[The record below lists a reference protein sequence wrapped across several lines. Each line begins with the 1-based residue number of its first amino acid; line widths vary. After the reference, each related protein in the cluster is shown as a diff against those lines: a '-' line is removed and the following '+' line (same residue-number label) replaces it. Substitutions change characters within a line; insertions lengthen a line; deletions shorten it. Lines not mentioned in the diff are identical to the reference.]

1 VIGPSGYT
9 SLDAIARANTQ
20 KADEPTFFEK
30 VKNFFGGG
38 DDKPTPVAG
47 GRGRTVERPNERSD
61 YLAKILDDQFAP
73 VPPASYE
80 DARTGLRANQGYLD
94 PSGDSGLKIVQS
106 EQPDYSGNYDRY
118 SIPVGKY
125 IPSLLR
131 PTADALGLTDL
142 SNLNPMTTLFM
153 RPRDAAARYVNPE
166 KYSPT
171 GKRETMDLVEAA
183 MGPVEALLGV
193 GLGKYLGEPIEQ
205 GLGSLFGLNVDLGAP
220 VKTGENLRLYHGSP
234 QTEFMPEEKYI
245 MPDGSVG
252 YSDMF
257 QVAGGQPGDTTT
269 MQSGLYIPSG
279 AQVTETY
286 PYGRMSTDYVGT
298 GEGRFDKGSDD
309 AKFGSQGALAG
320 KGVYFASNPNIAQY
334 YRYSHNKDNPYIPYE
349 LSRNDFGQRVLEEV
363 QPQIIKKYGS
373 LENAK
378 KTYLDEGFSI
388 EIDGKTYDAQSPKK
402 IKADSEK
409 EYENLLQQMGN
420 NKYLSNFVQKEKI
433 DPMEYGRNY
442 KIPKNYQGSLDTGI
456 ISIMKG
462 DAARK
467 YAEKPFELNMKS
479 TLENVKSR
487 IEEIQDIMNK
497 DITKD
502 QNNKDN
508 TFPVFLFESTTSDK
522 DVIKA
527 LKNSNWTNSEIAQYT
542 ELKNL
547 KNLSEKYSTLESL
560 LKQTEKSKLEQN
572 KIIENLFDTDLKDIP
587 GSLLF
592 ADISEADLGKSLDL
606 GNPMQSF
613 VEISNPENNPY
624 LPPTNVDEIPGQ
636 IDIGTLNDMV
646 DIFGTNWVN
655 SRLAGMTEDQWRF
668 SNLNKQG
675 NSYLEKT
682 GNAALPYRVKTLINK
697 RGNLSVPTESLFKP
711 INTDEMNKLADAGY
725 TNLRFLDATARTA
738 DSNKPS
744 FNYVFFDD
752 MIMPKI
758 VDKKKD
764 GGLISMGLGSV

>member
-1 VIGPSGYT
+1 MIGPSGYT
-9 SLDAIARANTQ
+9 SLDAIAQANTQ

-47 GRGRTVERPNERSD
+47 GRGRTVERPNERND
-61 YLAKILDDQFAP
+61 YLAKILDNQFDP
-73 VPPASYE
+73 VPPPSYE
-80 DARTGLRANQGYLD
+80 DARTGLRANQGYVD
-94 PSGDSGLKIVQS
+94 PSGDSGLQIMQS

-118 SIPVGKY
+118 SIPVGQY
-125 IPSLLR
+125 IPPLLR

-153 RPRDAAARYVNPE
+153 RPRDAAARYADPV

-171 GKRETMDLVEAA
+171 GEREISDLLEAG
-183 MGPVEALLGV
+183 MGPVEALLGL

-205 GLGSLFGLNVDLGAP
+205 GLSSLLGLNVDLGAP

-252 YSDMF
+252 YADIF
-257 QVAGGQPGDTTT
+257 QTAGGQPGDTTT

-279 AQVTETY
+279 AQVTETF
-286 PYGRMSTDYVGT
+286 PFGRMSTDYVGT
-298 GEGRFDKGSDD
+298 GEGRLDKGSDD
-309 AKFGSQGALAG
+309 AKFGRQGALAG

-334 YRYSHNKDNPYIPYE
+334 YRYSHNKDNPYISYE
-349 LSRNDFGQRVLEEV
+349 PSRYDFGQRVLEEV

-388 EIDGKTYDAQSPKK
+388 EIDGKTYDAQSPKQ
-402 IKADSEK
+402 IKADTEK
-409 EYENLLQQMGN
+409 EFENLLQQMEN
-420 NKYLSNFVQKEKI
+420 NKYLSNFVQRE
-433 DPMEYGRNY
+433 N
-442 KIPKNYQGSLDTGI
+442 
-456 ISIMKG
+456 KG
-462 DAARK
+462 FDVLK
-467 YAEKPFELNMKS
+467 YLERPSESNMIA
-479 TLENVKSR
+479 TIENVKFR
-487 IEEIQDIMNK
+487 IEEIKDIMNK

-508 TFPVFLFESTTSDK
+508 TFPVFLFESTTSDEN
-522 DVIKA
+522 VIKA
-527 LKNSNWTNSEIAQYT
+527 LKNSDWTDSEIAQYT

-547 KNLSEKYSTLESL
+547 EDLSKKYSTLGRL
-560 LKQTEKSKLEQN
+560 LRETKKSKLEQN
-572 KIIENLFDTDLKDIP
+572 EKIESLFDDDPKNIP

-606 GNPMQSF
+606 GDPMQNF
-613 VEISNPENNPY
+613 VEVSNPKNTPY
-624 LPPTNVDEIPGQ
+624 RPPPRNFLEKLEFKGEVAGE

-646 DIFGTNWVN
+646 DIFGTDWVN
-655 SRLAGMTEDQWRF
+655 SRLAGMTEDQWR
-668 SNLNKQG
+668 SSDLDKKG

-682 GNAALPYRVKTLINK
+682 GNPILPYRVKTLKNK

-711 INTDEMNKLADAGY
+711 MNTDEMKKLADAGY
-725 TNLRFLDATARTA
+725 TNLKFLDANARSFGAT
-738 DSNKPS
+738 KPS
-744 FNYVFFDD
+744 YNYVFFDD
-752 MIMPKI
+752 MVMPKI